1 MTCPYCLS
9 LNAEATLVCITCSR
23 DIAVPVT
30 LVSERDELL
39 RKRDI
44 IREEL
49 LRARCE
55 VEMIR
60 HRKQSR

>member
-1 MTCPYCLS
+1 MICPYCLS
-9 LNAEATLVCITCSR
+9 LSAEATLVCVSCSR
-23 DIAVPVT
+23 DIAVPAT

-39 RKRDI
+39 RKRDV

-49 LRARCE
+49 LKAQRE

-60 HRKQSR
+60 LRKQSR

>member
-23 DIAVPVT
+23 DIAVPAT

>member
-1 MTCPYCLS
+1 MICPYCLS
-9 LNAEATLVCITCSR
+9 LNAEATLVCVSCSR
-23 DIAVPVT
+23 DIAVPAT

-39 RKRDI
+39 RKRDV

-49 LRARCE
+49 LKAQRE

-60 HRKQSR
+60 LRKQSR